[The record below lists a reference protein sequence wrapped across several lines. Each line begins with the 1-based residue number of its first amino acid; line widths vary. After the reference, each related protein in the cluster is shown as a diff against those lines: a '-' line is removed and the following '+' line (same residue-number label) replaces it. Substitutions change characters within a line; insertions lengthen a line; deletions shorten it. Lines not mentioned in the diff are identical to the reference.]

1 MSRPG
6 LFKYVA
12 ILSSRQA
19 RRPTGESEWVRQTTT
34 AVAELKKRG
43 YGLVSSVG
51 LSTWDLATSLASIHQ
66 IPLRL
71 LIPGDSAEN
80 CAHRSCEISSDFELS
95 RDLVDFIPI
104 LADSPSREQSM
115 ILRDQSVIDQVD
127 ELWPVSIRRGG
138 KMSSVIETASG
149 KGIAIDRQFEI
160 GYSVRPPVL
169 KYTVDPSRLSP
180 SIRNMTS
187 QYLVH
192 WTRTSNHP
200 WPGERP
206 IDYWISVLSST
217 NYCRSAFETLKRILS
232 TKCIQ
237 ASNRHMPAGYRT
249 VAFSGLS
256 PIEVL
261 PLMRWRA
268 RYGEMSFE
276 PYGIGIRFESAM
288 AQHILP
294 VSYVQ
299 SHGPTCATPWLCQTI
314 GSKTDWRAEREYR
327 HLENLDL
334 KQISGDDLIVFT
346 LEKSEADT
354 ISRDFGLKAV
364 SFY

>member
-1 MSRPG
+1 MTRPG
-6 LFKYVA
+6 PSKFVA

-19 RRPTGESEWVRQTTT
+19 RRPTGQCEWVRQTST
-34 AVAELKKRG
+34 AVAELKRRG
-43 YGLVSSVG
+43 YGLVSSIG
-51 LSTWDLATSLASIHQ
+51 LSTWDLATVLASIHQ

-71 LIPGDSAEN
+71 LIPCESDEDCEN
-80 CAHRSCEISSDFELS
+80 RSHAIISDFGLM
-95 RDLVDFIPI
+95 RDMVEFIPVI
-104 LADSPSREQSM
+104 VHSPTSELAM
-115 ILRDQSVIDQVD
+115 ILRDQSVIEHAD

-138 KMSSVIETASG
+138 RMSSVIETAVA
-149 KGIAIDRQFEI
+149 KGIAIDRQFEM

-169 KYTVDPSRLSP
+169 KYTVDPPRLSP
-180 SIRNMTS
+180 SIRKMTS

-206 IDYWISVLSST
+206 IDYWISVLPST

-299 SHGPTCATPWLCQTI
+299 SHSSTCATPWLCQTI
-314 GSKTDWRAEREYR
+314 GTKTDWRAEREYR

-334 KQISGDDLIVFT
+334 KQLSVDDLIVFT